1 MSSPRTALPA
11 ARNVT
16 AESALDVWSGFATTS
31 SARRELANY
40 GINRFDIPPTLPPLP
55 LADEPHI
62 AAWAESMVRAEQ
74 VGTWN
79 ALTGILLQLRFPV
92 AAGVSARADY
102 AAVLRRGILSQLP
115 PAGHGAS
122 AVDEDGISLSLHVT
136 DAGRIPVITCRSRP
150 DFQTL
155 VQACTRRNEP
165 AELPESMGACVVAG
179 YNNWTRIETAWR
191 SAQQMGTFGDRS
203 AFLSHLM
210 PFKERYQDKFIILS
224 AGPYSSIRAST
235 IGLDNADWLRRSL
248 ILRRTHEATHYFTKR
263 VFGSMQNTLFDEL
276 LADYA
281 GMIDAFGSFR
291 ATTFMRF
298 MGIDGSGRYIGGRLA
313 NYRGTPALSDEAFTG
328 LACAVVSAAKSLER
342 FDAHRRL
349 SRPHTP
355 ISQILSELA
364 RDGLE
369 ALLVREKRWRSGE
382 TRSRPT

>member
-1 MSSPRTALPA
+1 MSSPFAPVSAAGNLASETA
-11 ARNVT
+11 R
-16 AESALDVWSGFATTS
+16 DVWSRFAES
-31 SARRELANY
+31 SAARRELAEY
-40 GINRFDIPPTLPPLP
+40 GTNRFEIPSTLPTLPLP
-55 LADEPHI
+55 DEPHI
-62 AAWAESMVRAEQ
+62 AAWAEAFVRAEH

-79 ALTGILLQLRFPV
+79 ALSGILLQLRFPV
-92 AAGVSARADY
+92 AAGVSSRADY

-115 PAGHGAS
+115 PVGHGAS
-122 AVDEDGISLSLHVT
+122 AVDEDGISLSLHAT

-179 YNNWTRIETAWR
+179 YNNWTRVETEWR
-191 SAQQMGTFGDRS
+191 SAQQMGTFRDRS
-203 AFLSHLM
+203 AFLTHLM
-210 PFKERYQDKFIILS
+210 PFKERYQDKFMILS
-224 AGPYSSIRAST
+224 AGPYSSIHAST
-235 IGLDNADWLRRSL
+235 IGLENDDWLCRSL
-248 ILRRTHEATHYFTKR
+248 VLRRTHEATHYFTKR

-298 MGIDGSGRYIGGRLA
+298 MGIDSAGQYTGGRLA
-313 NYRGTPALSDEAFTG
+313 NYRGTPALTDEAFAG

-349 SRPHTP
+349 SRPHAP

-369 ALLVREKRWRSGE
+369 ALLVRDKRWRSNE